1 MNKYFAGRMKMA
13 DLIATNHNL
22 ILFMPRFGIALG
34 FGDKR
39 VEEVCAESG
48 ISADF
53 VLLICNVC
61 TFDDYLPEL
70 DEIVCTDLTRVVEFL
85 KASHVYYLDKIP
97 HIGEHL
103 SSIASKLGDKY
114 GTILK
119 NFYSDYQTEL
129 TAHFRYEEDTVFP
142 YLERLMAGADD
153 RMEQLAGLND
163 SHENIEETLS
173 DLTQIVYKYL
183 PGSLMPEESIDV
195 VFDILQLSADFE
207 KHYLIE
213 EKIVMPYIQWL
224 ERRRG

>member
-61 TFDDYLPEL
+61 TFDDYQPGL
-70 DEIVCTDLTRVVEFL
+70 DEIVGTDLSKVVSFL
-85 KASHVYYLDKIP
+85 KASHAYYLDKIP
-97 HIGEHL
+97 HIGSHL
-103 SSIASKLGDKY
+103 KSIASRMDDKY
-114 GTILK
+114 GAILN
-119 NFYSDYQTEL
+119 NFYNDYQAEI
-129 TAHFRYEEDTVFP
+129 TAHFRYEEETVFP
-142 YLERLMAGADD
+142 YLEKLMAGTDQ
-153 RMEQLAGLND
+153 RLEKLAELND
-163 SHENIEETLS
+163 SHENIEETLG